1 MKIYKIIIAT
11 ALATGLT
18 ACFSQGKNADESAK
32 MSSDVATKKTIE
44 VNFNADS
51 AYSYIA
57 KQCEFGP
64 RILESKAHDNC
75 VEYLTSELKRHGAEI
90 VDVQKCNV
98 VDWENKTRKA
108 ENIIAHFNP
117 SAKNRVILFSHWDS
131 RPWADQDGN
140 EATRRI
146 PIDGANDGAS
156 GVGVILEIARQYKK
170 SNLEVGLDVVFFD
183 AEDLGEPTFIT
194 HTNGNN
200 KSWCLGSQYW
210 ASHYKEDSIAKPRY
224 GILLDMVGDAD
235 AKFHIDLASY
245 TYAKPIINKIWS
257 TAQTLNYD
265 NVFQMY
271 ESGALIDDHVQVN
284 ENANIP
290 TVDIIDFTA
299 YRGFPETWH
308 THQDVIGNISKTT
321 LKVVGETIMTVIAKE

>member
-1 MKIYKIIIAT
+1 MMKINKIIIAT
-11 ALATGLT
+11 ALATGLS
-18 ACFSQGKNADESAK
+18 ACFSQGEKTQESPK
-32 MSSDVATKKTIE
+32 VSTKKE
-44 VNFNADS
+44 VKVDFNADS

-75 VEYLTSELKRHGAEI
+75 VEYMTSELRRHGADI
-90 VDVQKCNV
+90 VEVQKCDV
-98 VDWENKTRKA
+98 VDWEKKTRKA

-117 SAKNRVILFSHWDS
+117 SAKKRVILFSHWDS

-140 EATRRI
+140 EATRRK

-156 GVGVILEIARQYKK
+156 GVGVILEIARQYKQTDFK
-170 SNLEVGLDVVFFD
+170 VGLDIVFFD

-194 HTNGNN
+194 GGRGNN
-200 KSWCLGSQYW
+200 DSWCLGSQYW
-210 ASHYKEDSIAKPRY
+210 ARHYKADSIAKPRF

-235 AKFHIDLASY
+235 AKFHVDYTSGRLASI
-245 TYAKPIINKIWS
+245 AVNKIWT
-257 TAQTLNYD
+257 TAKNLGYGET
-265 NVFQMY
+265 FEMR
-271 ESGALIDDHVQVN
+271 ESGQLIDDHVQVCQY
-284 ENANIP
+284 ADIP

-321 LKVVGETIMTVIAKE
+321 LKAVGETIMTVMAKE